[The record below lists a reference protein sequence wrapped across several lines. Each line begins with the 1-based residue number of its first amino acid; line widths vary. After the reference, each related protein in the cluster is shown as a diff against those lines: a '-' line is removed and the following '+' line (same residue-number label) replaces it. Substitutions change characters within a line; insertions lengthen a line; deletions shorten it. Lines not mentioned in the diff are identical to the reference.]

1 MRAAA
6 RDAVLQG
13 RSLIL
18 AAGGDDTV
26 RAALFGMEEAGYF
39 TDESL
44 RKTTTFGILPLG
56 TFNNFARFLGVPV
69 DDLDAAFAT
78 AHNGVLHGVDMGRAN
93 DTLFVESAGIG
104 LDVAAWRAF
113 PREDPR
119 LLRRLWDGAKAVVQ
133 ALTTFRPRMYH
144 LTIDGVPRKL
154 RAYDITVANCDRV
167 SAAIQIAPQAVK
179 DDGYLD
185 LCVIPPLSRLRFL
198 LALPLLFAGK
208 HTAYLRGV
216 YYIKIKQ
223 VTISAYSRFWVRRSS
238 VKPRSSIGVRVDNAV
253 IQKLPLR
260 VSVLPAILPI
270 RLPGKAVS
278 S

>member
-13 RSLIL
+13 RSLVL

-39 TDESL
+39 KDESL

-69 DDLDAAFAT
+69 DDLDAAFET
-78 AHNGVLHGVDMGRAN
+78 AHHGELRWVDMGRAN
-93 DTLFVESAGIG
+93 STLFVESAGIG

-113 PREDPR
+113 PKEDPR

-133 ALTTFRPRMYH
+133 ALTVFRPRLYH
-144 LTIDGVPRKL
+144 LVIDGEPRKL
-154 RAYDITVANCDRV
+154 RAYDITIANCDRV
-167 SAAIQIAPQAVK
+167 SAAILIAPEAVK

-185 LCVIPPLSRLRFL
+185 LCVIPPISRFRFL

-216 YYIKIKQ
+216 YYVKVRE
-223 VTISAYSRFWVRRSS
+223 VTISAFSRFWVRRST
-238 VKPRSSIGVRVDNAV
+238 VRPRSSIGVRVDNAV

-260 VSVLPAILPI
+260 VCVLPAVLPI
-270 RLPGKAVS
+270 RLPGKVVTL
-278 S
+278 